1 MVQINFSNNVF
12 VDKYQIKVK
21 YLINVKKKKKYCNLS
36 TYKYNLKQ
44 ASFKM

>member
-21 YLINVKKKKKYCNLS
+21 YLINVKKIYYNSS